1 MAEYSLASEK
11 LRRIKVLMPALKREG
26 WEVLAKMSTNKREK
40 RRGESRWKIGNA
52 RKEKHPSSLAWL
64 RSRLLLEDTQ

>member
-1 MAEYSLASEK
+1 
-11 LRRIKVLMPALKREG
+11 MPALKREG